1 MSKEAGEYQQYHANI
16 LSVKIGLTLTKLTI
30 NAYALTPT
38 DKMGVRF
45 ASDIFLSSGTQII
58 LTSQSVVCSEGDDAY
73 WT

>member
-1 MSKEAGEYQQYHANI
+1 MLYD
-16 LSVKIGLTLTKLTI
+16 
-30 NAYALTPT
+30 LTPT
-38 DKMGVRF
+38 DKIGVRF